1 MSPGYGGRRAAQPD
15 AGWEPAEP
23 LRCDGTSVLVT
34 EELTG
39 RQLILDCAIV
49 DAAPEIQRWLARVI
63 ARQASSRSAIK
74 RITSF
79 STYFRILRL
88 FVQSL
93 GGAGAGV
100 AAPADITPWHVTAF
114 MSRYE
119 STKTQYGNIVAVRR
133 FLRDDPDLPERTRS
147 ALKAIE
153 VRKQAPLLA
162 KSIYSDAEWQLIMT
176 ALRRDARVA
185 RDRIRSARELLDRYR
200 AGECLSRA
208 DRTLA
213 MPLDVF
219 DRTGDIPR
227 SRSGRQAWQAEA
239 CGGKAGVAAR
249 LCLTPNEMAAFAL
262 LLTAMTGENFGTV
275 AAWPAIHYRPDGDSG
290 TGPQLALIE
299 TDKPRRGPE
308 RQYMI
313 TPLED
318 LPAGLADLLSAPDT
332 DEPLFR
338 SPLKVYQLLLEL
350 AEVSR
355 RHGGHDRAHSA
366 YTSAR
371 RDGGSP
377 WIATPGFKHVRR
389 WAEASGFPTGPNVS
403 DGGPP
408 PVDVG
413 RVRRTVTELRRRPR
427 AHSRRTMR
435 DVYLMPSPTVQA
447 ESRGVIAAALEDQV
461 SRARKRLTVPVLGS
475 DITGLLD
482 SDPGQASER
491 ADLDHEVL
499 RRLAAGEQD
508 TGVAACIDHL
518 AGRYGRP
525 GEPCPASFLDCLQ
538 CPNARA
544 LPHQLP
550 AQVLAAERILALRPH
565 LDPELWAARYAR
577 HLAQLEDIV
586 SAYTS
591 AEREQA
597 RAGATEHHRRLVAE
611 LVEGHWDLR

>member
-15 AGWEPAEP
+15 TGWEPAEP
-23 LRCDGTSVLVT
+23 LRPDGTSVLVT

-39 RQLILDCAIV
+39 RQLILDCATV

-63 ARQASSRSAIK
+63 ARQASPRSAIK

-79 STYFRILRL
+79 STYFMTLRL
-88 FVQSL
+88 FAQSL
-93 GGAGAGV
+93 GGAHSGV

-114 MSRYE
+114 VSRYE
-119 STKTQYGNIVAVRR
+119 GMKTQYGTIVAVRR
-133 FLRDDPDLPERTRS
+133 FLRDDPDLPERTRA
-147 ALKAIE
+147 ALKAVE
-153 VRKQAPLLA
+153 VRKQAPRLA

-176 ALRRDARVA
+176 ALRRDVRVA
-185 RDRIRSARELLDRYR
+185 RDRIRSARALLDRYR
-200 AGECLSRA
+200 AGESLSRA

-239 CGGKAGVAAR
+239 SGGKAGIAAR

-275 AAWPAIHYRPDGDSG
+275 ATWPAIHYRPDGESG
-290 TGPQLALIE
+290 PGPRLALIE

-308 RQYMI
+308 RQHMI

-318 LPAGLADLLSAPDT
+318 LPAGLGGLLSAPDT

-338 SPLKVYQLLLEL
+338 SPLKAYRLLLEL
-350 AEVSR
+350 TEVSR
-355 RHGGHDRAHSA
+355 RHGGHDLAHSA
-366 YTSAR
+366 CTTAR

-377 WIATPGFKHVRR
+377 WLAAPGFKHVRR
-389 WAEASGFPTGPNVS
+389 WAEASGFPTEPSAS

-413 RVRRTVTELRRRPR
+413 RIRRTVTELRRRPT

-461 SRARKRLTVPVLGS
+461 SHARKRLAVPVLGS
-475 DITGLLD
+475 DIIGLLD
-482 SDPGQASER
+482 SDPGR
-491 ADLDHEVL
+491 AAECTGLDPHVL
-499 RRLAAGEQD
+499 QHLAAGEQD
-508 TGVAACIDHL
+508 TGAVACIDHL
-518 AGRYGRP
+518 AGPFGP
-525 GEPCPASFLDCLQ
+525 SGEPCPASFLDCLQ

-550 AQVLAAERILALRPH
+550 AQILAAERILALRPH
-565 LDPELWAARYAR
+565 LDTQLWTTRYAR

-597 RAGATEHHRRLVAE
+597 RTAATEHHRQLVAE
-611 LVEGHWDLR
+611 LVEGYWDLR